1 MSISI
6 RFYHMAGDVDNN
18 ETLVDEIEPNSTTC
32 EQLIRK
38 YCSKSRTPF
47 TSDIDKISFLY
58 NGKALNTPNFLNRT
72 LSSINLTK
80 NGKKIIIKDMAHLV
94 GQNH

>member
-38 YCSKSRTPF
+38 FCTKSYTPF
-47 TSDIDKISFLY
+47 TTDTDKIAFLY

-80 NGKKIIIKDMAHLV
+80 NGKKIIIRDMAHLI
-94 GQNH
+94 G